1 MAYGLKYELL
11 CTTIKGNL
19 YKVKV
24 FFDGYAGSQID
35 RNVPTSPFKLRKD
48 KADYIRGTSLDYS
61 IIEEV
66 DFEFLEFYTN
76 KNKFVKVELYDP
88 SDTLMWVGYNLP
100 QQYQTPYTSVPNIV
114 SFTAADG
121 LGLLKTESFTLS
133 GFMSLLQIVIYCISK
148 TGLVL
153 GYSIAI
159 NMWATLHNTSRSPL
173 EQTYIYSEA
182 FAGLSCYDVLEDILK
197 LFNAE
202 ITQSRGRWRITRSAD
217 KKSTRMLY
225 STGGAYQDTE
235 AGPDILILGYPGT
248 GIDVSP
254 RGSLQMSLEP
264 GGAQVDIKENFN
276 IRHSIMLNSDFAL
289 YHLTNDQMIYDPH
302 FENWNKIGDFMP
314 VRLYDRSGSPYALI
328 PFTGLP
334 ITMNQSIAV
343 EAAPGQ
349 TFTFSVKVGTIYYNA
364 DSTPNAYGIKF
375 KMMLSLS
382 CGTDEYGPIIFYLV
396 NNPIKFPSPDNRIL
410 KGWVRLPTPYYMEFT
425 LTASSSGLPEISQIE
440 VITDPLPLSGI
451 LDVNL
456 CGPEEHLPYVAGE
469 TYFVAYQDLIVSLAA
484 PGGTEVLAKFTNSTE
499 PQSLPNIELPIAEG
513 FGNAALIAKNCLLY
527 ADGTPIT

>member
-11 CTTIKGNL
+11 CTTVKGNL
-19 YKVKV
+19 YKVKIS
-24 FFDGYAGSQID
+24 FDGYTGNPID
-35 RNVPTSPFKLRKD
+35 RNVPLSPFKLKKD

-61 IIEEV
+61 IREEI

-76 KNKFVKVELYDP
+76 KTKAVKVELYDP
-88 SDTLMWVGYNLP
+88 SDILIWAGYNLP
-100 QQYQTPYTSVPNIV
+100 QQYATPYVSDPNIV

-121 LGLLKTESFTLS
+121 LGLLKNEPFTLT
-133 GFMSLLQIVIYCISK
+133 GFMSLLQIIIYCISK
-148 TGLVL
+148 TELVL

-182 FAGLSCYDVLEDILK
+182 FAGLTCYEVLEDILK
-197 LFNAE
+197 IFNAE

-225 STGGAYQDTE
+225 STGGAYQGTE

-302 FENWNKIGDFMP
+302 FENWNKSGDFVP

-328 PFTGLP
+328 PYTGLP
-334 ITMNQSIAV
+334 IAMNQPIAV
-343 EAAPGQ
+343 EAVEGQ

-364 DSTPNAYGIKF
+364 DSTPNAYAIKF

-382 CGTDEYGPIIFYLV
+382 CGTDQYGPIIYYLV
-396 NNPIKFPSPDNRIL
+396 NNPIKLPSPDNRTL
-410 KGWVRLPTPYYMEFT
+410 KGWVRLPAPYYMEFT
-425 LTASSSGLPEISQIE
+425 LMASSSGLPEISQVE

-456 CGPEEHLPYVAGE
+456 LGPEEHTPYVAGE

-484 PGGTEVLAKFTNSTE
+484 PTGIEVLAKFTNSTE
-499 PQSLPNIELPIAEG
+499 PQSLPNIELPITEG
-513 FGNAALIAKNCLLY
+513 FGNAALITKNCLLY